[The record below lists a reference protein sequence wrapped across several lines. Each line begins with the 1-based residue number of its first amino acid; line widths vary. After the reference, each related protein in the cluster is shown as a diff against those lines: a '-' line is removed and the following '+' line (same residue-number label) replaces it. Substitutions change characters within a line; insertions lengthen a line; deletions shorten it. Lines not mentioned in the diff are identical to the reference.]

1 MTSGL
6 GSSNTVISRV
16 HVDGP
21 QATETLANDL
31 WGLLCPRLH
40 PELAPLLI
48 LCIGTDRSTGDC
60 LGPLVGSK
68 LSSLGSLPPGVRVL
82 GTLDEPVHAGNL
94 DDYVQMLQQ
103 ERTPSY
109 VFALDA
115 CLGRSENVG
124 YISIKEGPLRPGT
137 GVNKNLAE
145 VGSAHLVGVVN
156 VGGLME
162 YFVLQNT
169 RLSLVMR
176 MADVIGNSIAT
187 VLEWY
192 LGHFHP
198 GLTPHGKSIEP
209 APLPGVGAWAA
220 THAAPSSSE
229 ETSALPG
236 LWKAGIG

>member
-1 MTSGL
+1 MNLIKASGA
-6 GSSNTVISRV
+6 GNDIAIISRV

-21 QATETLANDL
+21 KAADTLAQDL
-31 WGLLCPRLH
+31 WAFLYPRIH

-68 LSSLGSLPPGVRVL
+68 LSSLGCLPPGVKIF

-94 DDYVQMLQQ
+94 DEYIQILQQ
-103 ERTPSY
+103 EKKPSY

-115 CLGRSENVG
+115 CLGRCENVG
-124 YISIKEGPLRPGT
+124 YISIKDGPLKPGT

-145 VGSAHLVGVVN
+145 VGAAHLVGVVN
-156 VGGLME
+156 VGGFME

-176 MADVIGNSIAT
+176 MADVIGDGVAR

-192 LGHFHP
+192 WEFFYPSLQP
-198 GLTPHGKSIEP
+198 GSKVAEP
-209 APLPGVGAWAA
+209 APLFTRNGWTT
-220 THAAPSSSE
+220 THVAPSLSE
-229 ETSALPG
+229 
-236 LWKAGIG
+236 

>member
-1 MTSGL
+1 MTLTMTSGL
-6 GSSNTVISRV
+6 GNSNTVISRV

-21 QATETLANDL
+21 QATETLARDL

-40 PELAPLLI
+40 AESAPLLI

-68 LSSLGSLPPGVRVL
+68 LSSLDSLPPGVRIL
-82 GTLDEPVHAGNL
+82 GTLDDPVHAGNL
-94 DDYVQMLQQ
+94 DDYVHRLQQ
-103 ERTPSY
+103 EKTPSY

-124 YISIKEGPLRPGT
+124 YISIKDGPLKPGT

-145 VGSAHLVGVVN
+145 VGAAHLVGVVN
-156 VGGLME
+156 VGGFME

-176 MADVIGNSIAT
+176 MADVIGNSIAR

-192 LGHFHP
+192 LGYFHP
-198 GLTPHGKSIEP
+198 SLTPSGKATEP
-209 APLPGVGAWAA
+209 PPLLGLGPWAA
-220 THAAPSSSE
+220 THVAPSSSE
-229 ETSALPG
+229 
-236 LWKAGIG
+236 

>member
-1 MTSGL
+1 MTLTMTSGL
-6 GSSNTVISRV
+6 GNSNTVISRV

-21 QATETLANDL
+21 QAAETLARDL
-31 WGLLCPRLH
+31 WGLLGPRLH
-40 PELAPLLI
+40 PESAPLLI

-68 LSSLGSLPPGVRVL
+68 LSSLDILPPGVRIL
-82 GTLDEPVHAGNL
+82 GTLDDPVHAGNL
-94 DDYVQMLQQ
+94 DDFVQMLQQ
-103 ERTPSY
+103 EKTPSY

-124 YISIKEGPLRPGT
+124 YISIKDGPLRPGT

-145 VGSAHLVGVVN
+145 VGAAHLVGVVN
-156 VGGLME
+156 VGGFME

-176 MADVIGNSIAT
+176 MADLIGDSIAK

-192 LGHFHP
+192 LGRFHP
-198 GLTPHGKSIEP
+198 GLTLGGENVDPV
-209 APLPGVGAWAA
+209 PLLGLRGWAA
-220 THAAPSSSE
+220 THVAPSASE
-229 ETSALPG
+229 
-236 LWKAGIG
+236 